1 MSSLPANSQPKI
13 WTWLPGV
20 VVSLLAIMLLAKL
33 ATWEDLRQAAAQ
45 VALKPVLLAGGA
57 LLLSVFFRALAW
69 WTLLQKRAGFGRVFM
84 TLNEGYLLNNLFPL
98 RLGEVG
104 RVFLLGAQE
113 GLSPTFVL
121 PTIVLER
128 AFDLALAAGLLLA
141 TLPLVIG
148 ADWAAPVAGLVLA
161 VVVSGLL
168 VIYALSRT
176 QSAWQPRLAGW
187 LEKRKGLRAAVLPRV
202 NSLLDGFKAVTNPGQ
217 FFGSFGLMLLSW
229 AGAVLQYYF
238 LMISLFPQAQGWWA
252 AFVLGT
258 AGLGVAIPSA
268 PGSLGVFEAAIVGA
282 LSLLGVNEPGTAL
295 VYAITL
301 HVIYYVSS
309 SGLGLIGLASE
320 GQSLFKLYQQ
330 VTSFRL
336 FRTE

>member
-1 MSSLPANSQPKI
+1 MSAQTGENQPKI
-13 WTWLPGV
+13 WRWLPGV
-20 VVSLLAIMLLAKL
+20 VVSILAIMLLAKL
-33 ATWEDLRQAAAQ
+33 ATWEDVRQAMAKVTAG
-45 VALKPVLLAGGA
+45 PVLLSAGA
-57 LLLSVFFRALAW
+57 FLLSVIFRSLAW
-69 WTLLQKRAGFGRVFM
+69 WTLLQKRAKLRRVFL

-104 RVFLLGAQE
+104 RVFLLGSQE

-128 AFDLALAAGLLLA
+128 AFDLALASGLLLA

-148 ADWAAPVAGLVLA
+148 ADWAGPVAGLALA
-161 VVVSGLL
+161 AVVSGLAA
-168 VIYALSRT
+168 IYILSRT
-176 QSAWQPRLAGW
+176 QSTWQPRLARW
-187 LEKRKGLRAAVLPRV
+187 LEKREGLKLVVLPRID
-202 NSLLDGFKAVTNPGQ
+202 SLMDGFKTITNPRQ
-217 FFGSFGLMLLSW
+217 FFTSFGLMVLSW
-229 AGAVLQYYF
+229 TAAVLQYYI
-238 LMISLFPQAQGWWA
+238 LMVSLFPQAQGWWA

-268 PGSLGVFEAAIVGA
+268 PGALGVFEAAIVGA
-282 LSLLGVNEPGTAL
+282 VTLLGVDDLNMAL

-301 HVIYYVSS
+301 HLIYYAMS
-309 SGLGLIGLASE
+309 SGLGLIGLARE

-336 FRTE
+336 FRAE